1 MGSSKLDELIEKI
14 KIMEPG
20 FVMSFIASQLDQSPA
35 KFLLAHAGTLAA
47 SAVKNGW
54 IKGAAIKDA
63 IKDFKGKNAEDK
75 SGIDYK
81 NLELDEDTVKLKCLF
96 DGDSVKKLQQFKKDF
111 DKQLEDAEAD
121 QKEADDKL
129 KADAKKAGLDVD
141 DDVLKDDG
149 VIVAGVI
156 DREDN
161 KGLKPKELNAQLK
174 AKLEL
179 KKQLEEMKK
188 KQEEIMKKL
197 AGIDDVDIDAAIK
210 NNEIAVEVSKK
221 GDVKKSGKKDDEK
234 DSSKKDDKKTTKE
247 SESLL
252 EDNATKLVFSCA
264 GASSLVDDQAIKN
277 AAYAIGKTVSNKE
290 EAMKKFTEWLKD
302 AAANR
307 GSKGTFS
314 ALDTKALERTLFK
327 RDDTTVLKGLQE
339 YAAKVFDNPD
349 AISDEVSQ
357 KIINSAAD
365 GSVDPSEFK
374 VEFVADSD
382 SSFDRLIDAMHD
394 LDSKNPERIKEA
406 GETIKRFREFAS
418 NFPKDDP
425 FYLNACKGAEAMYA
439 AKTGNVLDG
448 SSASKDLIE
457 KAKSFKGSLSKF
469 ADNMEKGFEK
479 SGIEQMTDNATE
491 AHSGN
496 SVSVGQEADPDAF
509 TGDGSPETNAVTQ
522 KTLNQIENAYKNGL
536 IPTDSK
542 GYVFNY
548 MNMSKQIM
556 KLDDVFDDGKLD
568 PSELKKLEAFKAR
581 LDDYQQW
588 AESHADSTNPKVR
601 EHVALIR
608 RTTAKFNKMI
618 ADNQDFLND
627 VDRERLGGS
636 PGSAKAMAGDDQ
648 MKEEM
653 QKKSGISMFTA
664 LGWARL
670 AAKTTGYILNHGKT
684 IVDVLGAHAIKK
696 EEDKDIVASMS
707 ALLSNGKDSKSEMS
721 DTKFSVRYSLKDFKW
736 HATCIDN
743 RKMKFPEKEIVDLM
757 LNSDIGK
764 KFKDSCIS
772 KWSKVFAPDGEEG
785 GVVKFVL
792 DNFER
797 IGLKADRNT
806 KKLLATVKNMSENFD
821 KIKNSFK

>member
-1 MGSSKLDELIEKI
+1 MGSSKLDELIDKI
-14 KIMEPG
+14 KTMEPG
-20 FVMSFIASQLDQSPA
+20 FVMSFIASQLNQSPA

-63 IKDFKGKNAEDK
+63 IKDFKEKNAEDK

-96 DGDSVKKLQQFKKDF
+96 GNSVKKLQQFKKDF
-111 DKQLEDAEAD
+111 DKQLEDMEDD

-129 KADAKKAGLDVD
+129 KADAKKAGLEVD
-141 DDVLKDDG
+141 DDMIKDDG
-149 VIVAGVI
+149 VVVAGVI

-161 KGLKPKELNAQLK
+161 KGMKPKELNAQLK
-174 AKLEL
+174 SRLEL

-188 KQEEIMKKL
+188 RQEDIMKKL

-210 NNEIAVEVSKK
+210 DNEIAVEVSKK
-221 GDVKKSGKKDDEK
+221 GDVKKSDKKDNEK
-234 DSSKKDDKKTTKE
+234 DSDKKDDKKPTKE

-252 EDNATKLVFSCA
+252 EDNAAKLVFSCA

-277 AAYAIGKTVSNKE
+277 AAYAIGKTVGNKE

-307 GSKGTFS
+307 GPKGTFS
-314 ALDTKALERTLFK
+314 ALDTKDLERTLFK
-327 RDDTTVLKGLQE
+327 RPDTTVLKGLQE

-357 KIINSAAD
+357 KIIDSAAD

-374 VEFVADSD
+374 VQFVADSD
-382 SSFDRLIDAMHD
+382 SDFGRLIHAMHD
-394 LDSKNPERIKEA
+394 LDTKDPEKIKDA
-406 GETIKRFREFAS
+406 AATIKRFREFAS

-448 SSASKDLIE
+448 STASKELIE
-457 KAKSFKGSLSKF
+457 KAKGFKGGIQQF
-469 ADNMEKGFEK
+469 ADNMEKGFDK

-491 AHSGN
+491 AHSGT

-509 TGDGSPETNAVTQ
+509 TGKGSPEAEETAQ
-522 KTLNQIENAYKNGL
+522 KAFKRAEEAFKNGL
-536 IPTDSK
+536 IPVDEK
-542 GYVFNY
+542 GRVFDY
-548 MNMSKQIM
+548 YNMSRRIKHLEDI
-556 KLDDVFDDGKLD
+556 FDDGKIDPGEMKQLD
-568 PSELKKLEAFKAR
+568 QFKSSLAA
-581 LDDYQQW
+581 YQDW
-588 AESHADSTNPKVR
+588 AADHADSTDPKVR

-618 ADNQDFLND
+618 MDNQDFLND

-648 MKEEM
+648 MKEEI

-743 RKMKFPEKEIVDLM
+743 RKLKFPEKEVMDLM

-764 KFKDSCIS
+764 KFKASCIS

-797 IGLKADRNT
+797 IGLKADGNT
-806 KKLLATVKNMSENFD
+806 KKLLSTVKTMSENFE

>member
-20 FVMSFIASQLDQSPA
+20 FVMSFIASQLNQSPA
-35 KFLLAHAGTLAA
+35 KFLLTHAGTLAA

-81 NLELDEDTVKLKCLF
+81 KLELDEDTVKLKCLF

-121 QKEADDKL
+121 QKEADNKL

-179 KKQLEEMKK
+179 KRQLEEMKK
-188 KQEEIMKKL
+188 RQEEIMKKL

-210 NNEIAVEVSKK
+210 NNEIAVEISKK
-221 GDVKKSGKKDDEK
+221 GDVKKSDKKDNEK
-234 DSSKKDDKKTTKE
+234 DSDKKDDKKPTKE

-252 EDNATKLVFSCA
+252 EDNAAKLVFSCA

-307 GSKGTFS
+307 GPKGTFS
-314 ALDTKALERTLFK
+314 ALDTKDLERTLFK
-327 RDDTTVLKGLQE
+327 RPDTTVLKGLQE

-349 AISDEVSQ
+349 AISNEVSQ
-357 KIINSAAD
+357 KIIDSAAD

-382 SSFDRLIDAMHD
+382 SDFGRLIHAMHD
-394 LDSKNPERIKEA
+394 LDTKDPEKIKDA
-406 GETIKRFREFAS
+406 AATIKRFREFAS

-448 SSASKDLIE
+448 STASKELIE
-457 KAKSFKGSLSKF
+457 KAKGFKGGIKQF
-469 ADNMEKGFEK
+469 ADNMERGFDK
-479 SGIEQMTDNATE
+479 SGIEQMADNATE
-491 AHSGN
+491 PHSGT
-496 SVSVGQEADPDAF
+496 SVSVGQAGDPDAF
-509 TGDGSPETNAVTQ
+509 AGAGTPEAQ
-522 KTLNQIENAYKNGL
+522 KALAQVENAYKSGL

-542 GYVFNY
+542 GHVFSY
-548 MNMSKQIM
+548 MHMSKQIM

-568 PSELKKLEAFKAR
+568 PAELKKLEAFKAR
-581 LDDYQQW
+581 LDEYQQW
-588 AESHADSTNPKVR
+588 AEAHADSTDSRVR
-601 EHVALIR
+601 DNVALIR
-608 RTTAKFNKMI
+608 KTTAKFNRMI

-636 PGSAKAMAGDDQ
+636 PSSAKAMAGDDQ

-653 QKKSGISMFTA
+653 QKKSGITMFTA

-684 IVDVLGAHAIKK
+684 VVDVLGAHAIKK
-696 EEDKDIVASMS
+696 EEDKYIVASMS
-707 ALLSNGKDSKSEMS
+707 ALLSNGKDSKSDMS

-736 HATCIDN
+736 HATCLDN
-743 RKMKFPEKEIVDLM
+743 RKLKFPEKDVVDLM
-757 LNSDIGK
+757 LNSDVGK
-764 KFKDSCIS
+764 KFKESCVS

-797 IGLKADRNT
+797 IGLKADGNT